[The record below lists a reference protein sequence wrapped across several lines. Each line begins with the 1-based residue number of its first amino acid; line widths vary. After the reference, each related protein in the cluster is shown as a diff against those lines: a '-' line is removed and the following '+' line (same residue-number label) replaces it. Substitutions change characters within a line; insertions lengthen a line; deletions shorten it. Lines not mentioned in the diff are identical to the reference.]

1 MQLTTPREI
10 TGPDGITRVWTD
22 FDGEIK
28 IIHQLQP
35 DRTAIDIATM
45 DVFLVRFD
53 EEGIHR
59 FPHAI
64 SFVIP
69 FSGNPDEIIREQGS
83 NIQHAFDK
91 VLRQKGL

>member
-1 MQLTTPREI
+1 MQLTTPQEI

-35 DRTAIDIATM
+35 NRTAIDIATM
-45 DVFLVRFD
+45 EISLVRFD

-59 FPHAI
+59 FPHVI

-69 FSGNPDEIIREQGS
+69 FSGNPDEIIQEQG
-83 NIQHAFDK
+83 NAIQQALDK